1 MSQSMNGKRTLK
13 KFETNN
19 KVDNNILYSKEN
31 LYIEEM
37 KKGYIE
43 MAKLNLQIANE
54 CEFDLIDV
62 NMYETWLCG
71 V

>member
-31 LYIEEM
+31 LYIEEWR
-37 KKGYIE
+37 KAI
-43 MAKLNLQIANE
+43 
-54 CEFDLIDV
+54 
-62 NMYETWLCG
+62 
-71 V
+71 